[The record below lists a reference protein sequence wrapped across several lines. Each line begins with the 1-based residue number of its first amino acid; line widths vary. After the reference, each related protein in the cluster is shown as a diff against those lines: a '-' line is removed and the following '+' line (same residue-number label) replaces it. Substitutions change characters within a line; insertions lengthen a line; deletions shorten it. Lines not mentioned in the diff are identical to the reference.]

1 MKPGGVVGYV
11 TQKWFNLCIRGIL
24 LKSSLRS
31 RQAVLDEF
39 FPGVVRA
46 FLFQQTVFSKLKRK
60 TKLETLVITV
70 NCSTASD
77 REEYLF
83 FFSLCKLL
91 PMKSASAEADKTK
104 VPLLTPHRP

>member
-31 RQAVLDEF
+31 RQPVLDEF

-46 FLFQQTVFSKLKRK
+46 FLFQQTVFRNYREKLNL
-60 TKLETLVITV
+60 KLW
-70 NCSTASD
+70 
-77 REEYLF
+77 
-83 FFSLCKLL
+83 
-91 PMKSASAEADKTK
+91 
-104 VPLLTPHRP
+104 